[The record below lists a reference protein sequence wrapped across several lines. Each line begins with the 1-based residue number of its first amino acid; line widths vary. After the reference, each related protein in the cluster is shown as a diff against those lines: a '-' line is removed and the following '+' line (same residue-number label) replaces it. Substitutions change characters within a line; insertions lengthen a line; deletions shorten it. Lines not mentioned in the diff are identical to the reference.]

1 MTDTVRVFLSVD
13 IEDEG
18 HLSRI
23 AYLQNKLDR
32 DAAKMKLVEPEN
44 IHFTWR
50 FFGDTPISKVESIR
64 NELEQIRFSPFT
76 IRIGGVGAFPSIRRP
91 RVIWI
96 GVTHNADAM
105 RELKTMTDEKLGN
118 LGYPLERREFTPHA
132 TIARVRTV
140 RNRDAILRNLESL
153 SHESVGTMVVNAI
166 RMTKSILTPSGPIY
180 EMLWEI
186 RAIKE

>member
-1 MTDTVRVFLSVD
+1 MRVFLSVD
-13 IEDEG
+13 IEDER

-23 AYLQNKLDR
+23 ACIQNKLDR
-32 DAAKMKLVEPEN
+32 DAAKMKLIELEN
-44 IHFTWR
+44 VHFTWK
-50 FFGDTPISKVESIR
+50 FFGDTLISKVESIR
-64 NELEQIRFSPFT
+64 NELEQIKFSPFT
-76 IRIGGVGAFPSIRRP
+76 IRIGGVGAFPSIRKP

-105 RELKTMTDEKLGN
+105 RELKSMTDDRLGN

-140 RNRDAILRNLESL
+140 RDRDAILRNLEAISR
-153 SHESVGTMVVNAI
+153 ESVGTMIVDAI
-166 RMTKSILTPSGPIY
+166 RMTKSTLTPSGPIY

-186 RAIKE
+186 TATKE